1 MDSRLVEMIARGRL
15 PFRGGQWIDTYNQ
28 ITDPDCAG
36 TIIAGINAKN
46 HYYIMEEMKEF
57 ILDLSLKWE
66 WYDMIERGEKTEEY
80 REIKD
85 YYLKRLVYR
94 SEDMPPLEVKY
105 MKKSNMLL
113 FARTYNAVRFH
124 RGQGGKQTMLFEYKG
139 FKIGIGNPL
148 WGAPENKEV
157 FIIKLGKRI
166 DKKEPIILGLTRD
179 KKGNV
184 ADRHPVEVA
193 NAVTAAKRD
202 NTQNYVVISANTADG
217 QQTMELGGVCDLSY
231 PSSKTRGGRIQ
242 DGGSVTPTLTT
253 HSQNALRR
261 IESDYR
267 IRKPTPR
274 ECFRLMGVSDADID
288 KIQAT
293 GISKSQQYKMAG
305 NSIVVNCLA
314 AIFRQLF
321 IGNFNKVVQT
331 EIF

>member
-1 MDSRLVEMIARGRL
+1 MNSRLVEMIARGRL
-15 PFRGGQWIDTYNQ
+15 PIRGQWIDTYNQ
-28 ITDPDCAG
+28 TTDPDCAG

-46 HYYIMEEMKEF
+46 HYYVMEEMKEP
-57 ILDLSLKWE
+57 I
-66 WYDMIERGEKTEEY
+66 
-80 REIKD
+80 
-85 YYLKRLVYR
+85 V
-94 SEDMPPLEVKY
+94 
-105 MKKSNMLL
+105 
-113 FARTYNAVRFH
+113 
-124 RGQGGKQTMLFEYKG
+124 
-139 FKIGIGNPL
+139 
-148 WGAPENKEV
+148 
-157 FIIKLGKRI
+157 LGW
-166 DKKEPIILGLTRD
+166 TRD
-179 KKGNV
+179 EKGNV
-184 ADRHPVEVA
+184 VDRHPVEVA

-202 NTQNYVVISANTADG
+202 NTQNYVVIPANTADG

-231 PSSKTRGGRIQ
+231 PSSKTRRGRDQ

-253 HSQNALRR
+253 HTENALRR

-267 IRKPTPR
+267 IRKLTPR

-288 KIQAT
+288 KIQVA

>member
-1 MDSRLVEMIARGRL
+1 MNSRLVEMIARGRL

-46 HYYIMEEMKEF
+46 HYYVMEEMKEY

-66 WYDMIERGEKTEEY
+66 WYDMIDRGEKTEEY

-94 SEDMPPLEVKY
+94 SADMPPLEVKY
-105 MKKSNMLL
+105 MKKSDMLL

-148 WGAPENKEV
+148 WGAPKDKEV

-166 DKKEPIILGLTRD
+166 DKKEPIVLGWTRD
-179 KKGNV
+179 KKGEV
-184 ADRHPVEVA
+184 VDRHPVDVA
-193 NAVTAAKRD
+193 NTVTAAKRD
-202 NTQNYVVISANTADG
+202 NTQHYVIQQRGHGFVQDSEKELCPTIIGKTFNYNNTLFNG
-217 QQTMELGGVCDLSY
+217 
-231 PSSKTRGGRIQ
+231 
-242 DGGSVTPTLTT
+242 
-253 HSQNALRR
+253 
-261 IESDYR
+261 YR
-267 IRKPTPR
+267 IRKLTPR
-274 ECFRLMGVSDADID
+274 ECFRLMGVCDEAID
-288 KIQAT
+288 RIQAA

-321 IGNFNKVVQT
+321 IGNFNKYQQT
-331 EIF
+331 EIFN

>member
-1 MDSRLVEMIARGRL
+1 MNSRLVEMIARGRL

-46 HYYIMEEMKEF
+46 HYYVMEE
-57 ILDLSLKWE
+57 S
-66 WYDMIERGEKTEEY
+66 
-80 REIKD
+80 
-85 YYLKRLVYR
+85 
-94 SEDMPPLEVKY
+94 
-105 MKKSNMLL
+105 
-113 FARTYNAVRFH
+113 
-124 RGQGGKQTMLFEYKG
+124 
-139 FKIGIGNPL
+139 
-148 WGAPENKEV
+148 
-157 FIIKLGKRI
+157 
-166 DKKEPIILGLTRD
+166 KEPIVLGWTRD
-179 KKGNV
+179 EKGNV
-184 ADRHPVEVA
+184 VDRHPVEVA

-202 NTQNYVVISANTADG
+202 NTQNYVVIPANTADG

-231 PSSKTRGGRIQ
+231 PSSKTRRGRIQ
-242 DGGSVTPTLTT
+242 DCGTVTPTLTT
-253 HSQNALRR
+253 HTENALRR

-267 IRKPTPR
+267 IRKLTPR

-288 KIQAT
+288 KIQAA

>member
-1 MDSRLVEMIARGRL
+1 MNNRLVEMIARGRL

-46 HYYIMEEMKEF
+46 HYYVMEESKEF

-105 MKKSNMLL
+105 MKKSDMLL

-148 WGAPENKEV
+148 WGAPKDKEV

-166 DKKEPIILGLTRD
+166 DKKEPIVLGWTRD
-179 KKGNV
+179 HDKGEVVN
-184 ADRHPVEVA
+184 RHAVEVA
-193 NAVTAAKRD
+193 NSVTAAKRE
-202 NTQNYVVISANTADG
+202 NTQNLVVN
-217 QQTMELGGVCDLSY
+217 
-231 PSSKTRGGRIQ
+231 P
-242 DGGSVTPTLTT
+242 
-253 HSQNALRR
+253 N
-261 IESDYR
+261 YR
-267 IRKPTPR
+267 IRKLTER
-274 ECFRLMGVSDADID
+274 ECFRLMGLNDSEID
-288 KIQAT
+288 TIQAA
-293 GISKSQQYKMAG
+293 GISRSQQYKLAG

-314 AIFRQLF
+314 GIFRQLF
-321 IGNFNKVVQT
+321 VGNFNEAQQM
-331 EIF
+331 ELF